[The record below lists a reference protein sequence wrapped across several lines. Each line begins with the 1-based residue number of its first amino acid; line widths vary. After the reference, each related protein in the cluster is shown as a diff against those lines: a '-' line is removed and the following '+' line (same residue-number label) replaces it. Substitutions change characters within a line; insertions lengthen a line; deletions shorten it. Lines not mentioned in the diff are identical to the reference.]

1 MPCNFKP
8 DPDASMPF
16 TKETIVLA
24 TNNLGK
30 LLEIESLLAG
40 TDIEIESQQKY
51 NVPPA
56 LETGL
61 TFVENALI
69 KARNACKHSGQSSIA
84 DDSGLEV
91 DFLNGAPGLRSA
103 RFAGENATDQ
113 DNREKLLGVLK
124 NLPPKKRMAR
134 FQCAMVYLRSPS
146 DPSPLIS
153 LGTWEGSISSSEHG
167 QNGFGYDPIFLIDNL
182 NRTAAELTE
191 AEKNQISHRGQ
202 ALRGLLERLHL

>member
-1 MPCNFKP
+1 MP
-8 DPDASMPF
+8 AL
-16 TKETIVLA
+16 KETIVLA

-30 LLEIESLLAG
+30 LLEIQSLLSEA
-40 TDIEIESQQKY
+40 DIEIESQKKY
-51 NVPPA
+51 HVPLA
-56 LETGL
+56 LEIGL

-69 KARNACKHSGQSSIA
+69 KARNACEHSGQSSIA

-113 DNREKLLGVLK
+113 ENREKLLKALQD
-124 NLPPKKRMAR
+124 LPLKKRRAR

-153 LGTWEGSISSSEHG
+153 FGTWEGSISSAEQG
-167 QNGFGYDPIFLIDNL
+167 QNGFGYDPIFLVDNL
-182 NRTAAELTE
+182 NRTVAELDE
-191 AEKNQISHRGQ
+191 AEKNRISHRGQ
-202 ALRGLLERLHL
+202 ALRGLLDRLHP